1 MDTERRQLNVGEQ
14 VNWRIQMRKNMR
26 GVTLMELMIVV
37 VIIGILTA
45 VAYPNYRQ
53 YAAKAKRNE
62 AKAALL
68 QIATLQERFY
78 LQNNTYT
85 CDMREL
91 GFNAAGP
98 VLSDTGSYLVSV
110 GVCNANTYNAAA
122 AYQKADAE
130 LGKCATF
137 SIDGA
142 GAKGSTPHN
151 DCWTNTRR

>member
-1 MDTERRQLNVGEQ
+1 
-14 VNWRIQMRKNMR
+14 MRNRMR
-26 GVTLMELMIVV
+26 GITLVELMIVV
-37 VIIGILTA
+37 VILGILAA

-85 CDMREL
+85 TDMTKL
-91 GFNAAGP
+91 GFAATANNLTDSG
-98 VLSDTGSYLVSV
+98 TYLVNV
-110 GVCNANTYNAAA
+110 TAADANTFSATA
-122 AYQKADAE
+122 AYQKADDEAAR
-130 LGKCATF
+130 CASFT
-137 SIDGA
+137 IDGR
-142 GAKGSTPHN
+142 GTKGSAPYG